1 MYFKSCVCLLALVL
15 ISEAAL
21 ANQNEVIQG
30 ENSRCGR
37 PLRKVM
43 LKGGHVLVGDW
54 ISQKPKSKNLLN
66 AETGL
71 IEIIHVNKILHDEL
85 IEDGDVIKTIGLG
98 NLLAWKLKS
107 YAEEKRVRVAVFP
120 FAQNLLQS
128 QGGNWDFS
136 ERILARLVAHGIP
149 TVEREFVA
157 KLFKER
163 DFADLGE
170 TELRKYAKLL
180 VADIFVFG
188 KAEQTNDTIRISARS
203 TSVDSGKIL
212 YAITYTA
219 SPDSILGKPWKKKA
233 VHALPNSDPPA
244 IDKSRGADRRRE
256 TSTKWIDLCSPQAF
270 KSWKMVS
277 GRWTFES
284 GVIAVARGGFVGIAA
299 YTARQWQNFELEGE
313 FRYVGASPGISFRHP
328 LHGSPWDTG
337 YQLDIH
343 GSHDIKN
350 AQVRG
355 ISLYRAGQKWKPS
368 EVVLLNPSKWYSF
381 LLVANGRHVEG
392 WLEGRKLVDVYISSA
407 ETGYISLEG
416 GAEYRNLKIRDI
428 GKDSKENE
436 RLANTDAY
444 LRDNYIHEGIG
455 WRGFRVG
462 ATRDELIK
470 FMGKPDNDPNSH
482 WLQWIQRCK
491 MHCIVDNQ
499 RGALELRF
507 DRGCRKRLKNGIRIG
522 TSEKKVRAE
531 YGEPSTTD
539 DRGYGK
545 KLIYRRKGILFWLQ
559 RGAINQIVVFKPY

>member
-1 MYFKSCVCLLALVL
+1 MRFKSYVCFLVL
-15 ISEAAL
+15 VLFCEAAF

-30 ENSRCGR
+30 KNNRSGR

-43 LKGGHVLVGDW
+43 LKGGKILVGDW
-54 ISQKPKSKNLLN
+54 ISQKAKSKSLLN
-66 AETGL
+66 AKTGA
-71 IEIIHVNKILHDEL
+71 IEVIHENKILYDEL
-85 IEDGDVIKTIGLG
+85 IEDGDAIKIIGLG
-98 NLLAWKLKS
+98 NLFAWKLKP
-107 YAEEKRVRVAVFP
+107 YAEEKKVRVAVFP
-120 FAQNLLQS
+120 FAKNLPEA
-128 QGGNWDFS
+128 QGGNWGFS

-163 DFADLGE
+163 DFADLEE

-180 VADIFVFG
+180 VASIFIFG
-188 KAEQTNDTIRISARS
+188 KVEQINDAFHISARS
-203 TSVDSGKIL
+203 ISVDSGKIL
-212 YAITYTA
+212 YAITCTA
-219 SPDSILGKPWKKKA
+219 SPESILGELWKKKA
-233 VHALPNSDPPA
+233 VHTPPNSGPPTT
-244 IDKSRGADRRRE
+244 DKSSGVNRRRE
-256 TSTKWIDLCSPQAF
+256 KSMKWIDLCSSQAF
-270 KSWKMVS
+270 KSWKEVS
-277 GRWTFES
+277 GRWTFER
-284 GVIAVARGGFVGIAA
+284 GTIATSRGGFVGIAT

-313 FRYVGASPGISFRHP
+313 FKYVAASPGISFRHP

-343 GSHDIKN
+343 GSHDMKN

-355 ISLYRAGQKWKPS
+355 ISLYRGGQKWEPS
-368 EVVLLNPSKWYSF
+368 EVVLLSPSKWYSF
-381 LLVANGRHVEG
+381 RLVVNGRHVEG
-392 WLEGRKLVDVYISSA
+392 WLEGRKLVDAYINST

-428 GKDSKENE
+428 GGVNKENE
-436 RLANTDAY
+436 RLAHEDAY

-462 ATRDELIK
+462 ATRGELIK

-482 WLQWIQRCK
+482 WLQWIRRYN
-491 MHCIVDNQ
+491 MHCLVDDQ

-507 DRGCRKRLKNGIRIG
+507 DRGCKRRLKNGIRIG

-539 DRGYGK
+539 DRGYAK

-559 RGAINQIVVFKPY
+559 EGAINQIVVFKPY